1 METTRARIKPV
12 YGAQHPPRIEKPL
25 SNPGTPKKEDKTKQ
39 RPKDSFQ
46 DFEIKTSDAWD
57 DGDDDLILMANI
69 QMSLKDVQLTARA
82 VLDKHS
88 RQRQQQNGA
97 REEASA
103 ISATATTSSPP
114 TLSGGHLTAVPS
126 ATSLG
131 AGPGVGVRLNSH
143 WQPPKITPLRIGQ
156 PHVPDREAAKLEK
169 FNAVLSAPNTD
180 LEDLRRLSWSGIP
193 KSVRPTAWKI
203 LSGYLPSSF
212 DRRQPTLERKR
223 KEYFSFVD
231 QYYDTRHHIEHQ
243 DTFRQ
248 IHIDIPRMNPLVP
261 LFQLKVVQEIFERI
275 LYIWAIRHP
284 ASGYV
289 QGINDLVTPFFV
301 VFLSEYIDNDIEV
314 ENCDLSE
321 LPVETLQII
330 EADSFWCTS
339 KLLDGIQ
346 DNYTFA
352 QPGIQMKVNAL
363 KELIKRI
370 DVPLHKHL
378 EKHNVEFLQ
387 FAFRWMNNLLMRE
400 IPLRCTIRLWDTYQS
415 EINGF
420 ADFHLYLCAA
430 FLTRF
435 SADIQREKDFQGI
448 LMLLQNLPTH
458 HWQNEEIGEL
468 LAEAFKLKYMFADA
482 PNHLLQNPPLPPNI
496 LYKWIVPSLSLC
508 DCFLL
513 SFTFVIH
520 SLSVNLYPS
529 IPTTNYHLFFLSLLP
544 ELTSPFVP

>member
-1 METTRARIKPV
+1 MSTCGPSALPTSAAANDNNDNNNGNHPVFHSASAASPKATTTTNYNKQGFWKKSTITPVPGSIKPV
-12 YGAQHPPRIEKPL
+12 YGAQHPPRIERPI
-25 SNPGTPKKEDKTKQ
+25 SNPGTPKKDDKLKNKT
-39 RPKDSFQ
+39 KDSFR
-46 DFEIKTSDAWD
+46 DFENETSDAWD
-57 DGDDDLILMANI
+57 DGDDDLILMATV
-69 QMSLKDVQLTARA
+69 QMSLKDVQSTARA
-82 VLDKHS
+82 VLDNHS
-88 RQRQQQNGA
+88 KQFQALNGTSQGSPVKSPSGCHMTA
-97 REEASA
+97 IPSA
-103 ISATATTSSPP
+103 I
-114 TLSGGHLTAVPS
+114 
-126 ATSLG
+126 SLG

-143 WQPPKITPLRIGQ
+143 WQPPRITPLRFGQ
-156 PHVPDREAAKLEK
+156 PSVPDRESAKLEK
-169 FNAVLSAPNTD
+169 FHTLLTSLTSSNAG
-180 LEDLRRLSWSGIP
+180 LEKLRKLSWSGIP

-203 LSGYLPSSF
+203 LSGYLPVDC

-223 KEYFSFVD
+223 KEYFSFVE
-231 QYYDTRHHIEHQ
+231 QYYGTRHQVEHQ

-301 VFLSEYIDNDIEV
+301 VYLSEYISNDIEV
-314 ENCDLSE
+314 ENCDLSK
-321 LPVETLQII
+321 LSIDTLNII
-330 EADSFWCTS
+330 EADSFWCTTR
-339 KLLDGIQ
+339 LLDGIQ

-363 KELIKRI
+363 KELVKRI
-370 DVPLHKHL
+370 DVPLYKHL

-400 IPLRCTIRLWDTYQS
+400 IPLRCTIRLWDTYQA

-420 ADFHLYLCAA
+420 ANFHLYLCAA

-435 SADIQREKDFQGI
+435 SIDIQREKDFQGI
-448 LMLLQNLPTH
+448 LMFLQNLPTH

-482 PNHLLQNPPLPPNI
+482 PNHLVQ
-496 LYKWIVPSLSLC
+496 KS
-508 DCFLL
+508 
-513 SFTFVIH
+513 
-520 SLSVNLYPS
+520 
-529 IPTTNYHLFFLSLLP
+529 
-544 ELTSPFVP
+544 

>member
-12 YGAQHPPRIEKPL
+12 YGAQHPPRVEKPL

-69 QMSLKDVQLTARA
+69 QMSLKDVQSTARA

-88 RQRQQQNGA
+88 RRQRKQQNGA
-97 REEASA
+97 GEEALSNCNTN
-103 ISATATTSSPP
+103 ISPLPSI
-114 TLSGGHLTAVPS
+114 LSGGHLTAVPS

-143 WQPPKITPLRIGQ
+143 WQPPKVTPLRIGQ
-156 PHVPDREAAKLEK
+156 PHVPDREAAKREK
-169 FNAVLSAPNTD
+169 FNAILSVPNTD
-180 LEDLRRLSWSGIP
+180 LEELRKLSWSGIP

-203 LSGYLPSSF
+203 LSGYLPSSL

-223 KEYFSFVD
+223 KEYFSFIE
-231 QYYDTRHHIEHQ
+231 QYYDTRHQLEHQ

-321 LPVETLQII
+321 LPIETLQII

-415 EINGF
+415 ELNGF
-420 ADFHLYLCAA
+420 ADFHLYLCAS

-435 SADIQREKDFQGI
+435 STDIQRERDFQGI

-458 HWQNEEIGEL
+458 HWKNEEVGEL

-482 PNHLLQNPPLPPNI
+482 PNHLLQ
-496 LYKWIVPSLSLC
+496 KS
-508 DCFLL
+508 
-513 SFTFVIH
+513 
-520 SLSVNLYPS
+520 
-529 IPTTNYHLFFLSLLP
+529 
-544 ELTSPFVP
+544 